1 MKQKLR
7 YKIFLYTTNMFF
19 YCIFLCLPTIATE
32 NKSVTNTYLDR
43 DNVKKFITKL
53 HYDNNIPIEKIESIV
68 KQAKK
73 SDKALELISKP
84 IESNIDLNSY
94 KNIFITNKML
104 SKGIAFWNKNEA
116 ILMHFEEKMGIP
128 PAIIV
133 SLLGVES
140 RFGENSGGFK
150 VLDVLATLSFDFPR
164 REKFFQ
170 KELEHFLIFLCKQ
183 NASPDDFT
191 GSYAGAMGMP
201 QFMPSSYKYYA
212 ISYNSANTPDIWH
225 KDHDSIASIANYMH
239 KNGWKKN
246 GMVATKIIISGS
258 KSEEICHNKNN
269 LKYTVR
275 HLRKN
280 GCCISKEIAETEAV
294 LPMMHKGETSD
305 DFWIGFHN
313 FGVITKYNRSQIYAL
328 TVHLLAEALEKQR
341 SLIPQTPN
349 QLNDSVALILDKT
362 VLHK

>member
-7 YKIFLYTTNMFF
+7 NKIFLYTSNIFF
-19 YCIFLCLPTIATE
+19 YCTFLCLYAVATE
-32 NKSVTNTYLDR
+32 NECTTYLDR

-53 HYDNNIPIEKIESIV
+53 HYDNNIPIEKIEAII

-73 SDKALELISKP
+73 SDKALKLISKP
-84 IESNIDLNSY
+84 IESTIDLHSY
-94 KNIFITNKML
+94 KNIFITDKML
-104 SKGIAFWNKNEA
+104 SKGIAFWNKNET
-116 ILMHFEEKMGIP
+116 ILMHFKEKMGIP

-212 ISYNSANTPDIWH
+212 MSYNSTGNPDIWR
-225 KDHDSIASIANYMH
+225 KDHDSIASVANYMH

-246 GMVATKIIISGS
+246 GMVATKIITNGS
-258 KSEEICHNKNN
+258 NSEEICNNKNN
-269 LKYTVR
+269 LKYTVK

-280 GCCISKEIAETEAV
+280 GWLISKEIAENEAV
-294 LPMMHKGETSD
+294 LPMTHKGETSD

-328 TVHLLAEALEKQR
+328 TVHLLAEELEKQR
-341 SLIPQTPN
+341 SLI
-349 QLNDSVALILDKT
+349 S
-362 VLHK
+362 HKS

>member
-7 YKIFLYTTNMFF
+7 YKIFLYTTNVFF
-19 YCIFLCLPTIATE
+19 YCTFLCLSAVAIE
-32 NKSVTNTYLDR
+32 NKCATTYIDR
-43 DNVKKFITKL
+43 DNVKKFIIKL
-53 HYDNNIPIEKIESIV
+53 HYDNNIPIERIESIV

-73 SDKALELISKP
+73 SDKALSLISKP
-84 IESNIDLNSY
+84 IESTIDLHSY
-94 KNIFITNKML
+94 KNIFITDKML
-104 SKGIAFWNKNEA
+104 SKGVAFWNKNKA

-128 PAIIV
+128 PAIVV

-140 RFGENSGGFK
+140 RFGENSGDFK

-183 NASPDDFT
+183 NADPDDFT

-212 ISYNSANTPDIWH
+212 MSYNSVDSPDIWR
-225 KDHDSIASIANYMH
+225 KDHDSIASVANYLY

-246 GMVATKIIISGS
+246 GLVATKIIISGS
-258 KSEEICHNKNN
+258 RNEEICNNKNSQ
-269 LKYTVR
+269 KYTVK

-280 GCCISKEIAETEAV
+280 GCLIGKEIAENETV
-294 LPMMHKGETSD
+294 LPMTHKGKTGD

-328 TVHLLAEALEKQR
+328 TVHLLAEELEKQH
-341 SLIPQTPN
+341 SLISQINPN
-349 QLNDSVALILDKT
+349 
-362 VLHK
+362 